1 MAYLNGSEIVFS
13 PQVNGLLTED
23 AQEKIELADMTLSWL
38 KSYIF
43 EELYSFVNWTG
54 YDLANTHF
62 RFSQYEKT
70 IYDSY
75 TTEVTR
81 NMYIINNPDLLN
93 VEMESVKIVNSRG
106 FFNCGEMVQCKL
118 GQITETNTTSFQG
131 CTKLTIFTCKPGTT
145 GSIYLQYSD
154 KLGVKSLEGIIDSYA
169 DMTGQTAPILYI
181 GETNIAKLSEEYIK
195 KAKQKNIILK

>member
-43 EELYSFVNWTG
+43 EELYSFVNLTG

-62 RFSQYEKT
+62 RFSRYEKT
-70 IYDSY
+70 IYDLY

-81 NMYIINNPDLLN
+81 DMNINGNPDLIN
-93 VEMESVKIVNSRG
+93 VEMYSVKVVNAGG
-106 FFNCGEMVQCKL
+106 FSKCNELIQCRL
-118 GQITETNTTSFQG
+118 GQITETNTRSFQG
-131 CTKLTIFTCKPGTT
+131 CTMLSRFTCKAGTT
-145 GSIYLQYSD
+145 GSIYLQDCD
-154 KLGVKSLEGIIDSYA
+154 KLSVQTLQGIIDSYA
-169 DMTGQTAPILYI
+169 DMTGQTAPTLYI
-181 GETNIAKLSEEYIK
+181 GETNIAKLSEEYIE